1 VIDASTK
8 YNFFTPETTLKVVDQ
23 STGETVFHYHKN
35 APDSEQIQN
44 FLKKSENSGTS
55 PKLNEPIEAR
65 SRSDNENKNVPTV
78 ATAPPTAPPATT
90 LIATS
95 TSTRASSIAK
105 KTEVIALWGV
115 EGWEYYKATAED
127 FDSQNGYVKSNS
139 KRL

>member
-1 VIDASTK
+1 M
-8 YNFFTPETTLKVVDQ
+8 KVVDQ

-44 FLKKSENSGTS
+44 FLKKSENSGNS

-65 SRSDNENKNVPTV
+65 SRSDNENENFPTPPV
-78 ATAPPTAPPATT
+78 AATAPPTAPPATT
-90 LIATS
+90 LLATS
-95 TSTRASSIAK
+95 TSTTQSSIPE

-127 FDSQNGYVKSNS
+127 FDSQNGLVTN
-139 KRL
+139 